1 MNPVNEGRPYIIHS
15 CLSSLVGSIPK
26 MITVVNWYVIF
37 FLLASKGLQRKCQ
50 KMPNSEQSD
59 AGSAEVDFLANFK
72 CGVCHL
78 APAFEQA
85 VQVAPVWA
93 AGEMPGLVTWD
104 MQPNLAN
111 LKRVMV
117 YCNTCHRFFHG
128 GCILG
133 SPFVNEINQ
142 MAELMLMK
150 IEGYPIGAFKCN
162 NCFHNQ

>member
-1 MNPVNEGRPYIIHS
+1 MSESDDSDYKSRNMDTVTTEVYSERPPEEVS
-15 CLSSLVGSIPK
+15 EES
-26 MITVVNWYVIF
+26 
-37 FLLASKGLQRKCQ
+37 
-50 KMPNSEQSD
+50 NSEQSD
-59 AGSAEVDFLANFK
+59 AGSVEVDFLANFK